1 MNTLSLPQ
9 LKGHKLLTHSEHDH
23 DVTAQSAKS
32 YEDLMRENAL
42 LRANIR
48 QANASIER
56 MLGEVDVMVAKMKGA
71 VR

>member
-1 MNTLSLPQ
+1 MTTTSNAIPTPA
-9 LKGHKLLTHSEHDH
+9 EHDH

-56 MLGEVDVMVAKMKGA
+56 MLGEVDVMVAKLKGA
-71 VR
+71 AR